1 VERIPAFELVLAPGR
16 NIYQDIYFGEHDAIK
31 LDTKS
36 NTWISAVSRVPNS
49 QNDVMNVF
57 VYMADNAAGQFEMD
71 VRAQYTNNNGIILE
85 TGGKNLAK
93 TTDADGKTIY
103 AINGLTATGMSTIN
117 RIFAKAQSVDV
128 VDAYI
133 DHIIVQQVRAG
144 VVINTFYFDCD
155 HRNANMEFYTLP
167 SSSKKVE
174 NREQKVYLLLGEG
187 TEAANLVSENRD
199 VAVALQ
205 YTTIS
210 GGNQTFASRYIY
222 ITDQQ
227 YQSIQAG
234 DMIELTFNESYV
246 KEITGL
252 LIATSGNVKAQ
263 VEMACVDN
271 YSVDPTSGAKRMLN
285 HFSISEGVSVQNQT
299 ATMPVSSGNS
309 VEILDVEF
317 VTALSDT
324 YLESGTGD
332 AIIMV
337 VNYTDRQGVQRE
349 RVVPDIREYVISGAD
364 AFATGSTTRIRLL
377 LRNVASVQS
386 LQLMPYNADP
396 QITAGWKPS
405 QILVML
411 GADGS
416 VQRVTRS
423 IDKYIYEDK
432 QLDMDNEITGAMVGG
447 IKVTLSNLIVTTD
460 VAATNES
467 GQYGNSYRINSAANQ
482 SVSLTVASGASVK
495 CAVSVSNSK
504 EGYLVKAEQAE
515 GLKDISESIQGT
527 EEGFILVMPENT
539 SGQDQSYSIT
549 IYSAENEEIS
559 VEIIVTVKSA
569 EITPPSTDE
578 T

>member
-1 VERIPAFELVLAPGR
+1 MSSL
-16 NIYQDIYFGEHDAIK
+16 NK
-31 LDTKS
+31 LY
-36 NTWISAVSRVPNS
+36 V
-49 QNDVMNVF
+49 
-57 VYMADNAAGQFEMD
+57 
-71 VRAQYTNNNGIILE
+71 
-85 TGGKNLAK
+85 
-93 TTDADGKTIY
+93 
-103 AINGLTATGMSTIN
+103 
-117 RIFAKAQSVDV
+117 KAQSTDV

-133 DHIIVQQVRAG
+133 DHVIVQQVRSG
-144 VVINTFYFDCD
+144 VVINTFYLDCE
-155 HRNANMEFYTLP
+155 HRNAEMEFYALP
-167 SSSKKVE
+167 SSIQSTQTD
-174 NREQKVYLLLGEG
+174 EQKVYLMLGDE
-187 TEAANLVSENRD
+187 TEAANLVAENRD
-199 VAVALQ
+199 IAIALQ

-210 GGNQTFASRYIY
+210 GGSQVFTSRYIY

-271 YSVDPTSGAKRMLN
+271 YIVDPTSGAKRMLN

-299 ATMPVSSGNS
+299 ATMPVSGGNS

-432 QLDMDNEITGAMVGG
+432 QLDLDNEITGAMVGG

-559 VEIIVTVKSA
+559 VEIIVTVKS
-569 EITPPSTDE
+569 E
-578 T
+578 